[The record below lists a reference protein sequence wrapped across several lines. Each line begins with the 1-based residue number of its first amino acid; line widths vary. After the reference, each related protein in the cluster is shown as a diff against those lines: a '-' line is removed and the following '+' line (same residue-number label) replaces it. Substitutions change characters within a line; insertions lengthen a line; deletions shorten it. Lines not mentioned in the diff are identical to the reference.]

1 MKALKSFG
9 LSLLF
14 FLTFFISFVSA
25 DTYKCKAAD
34 GSIFYSNYQCTD
46 EVVIKTKDEE
56 RDTDGYGGYSYSGG
70 SSSYR
75 GYNSG
80 SGSSYG
86 SKDVSV
92 RGYYRKDGTYVRPH
106 TRSRPRR

>member
-9 LSLLF
+9 LILFSFLLF
-14 FLTFFISFVSA
+14 LTSSVSFVSA
-25 DTYKCKAAD
+25 DTYKCEAAD

-56 RDTDGYGGYSYSGG
+56 RDTDGNDGYGYSGGYSSGG
-70 SSSYR
+70 
-75 GYNSG
+75 
-80 SGSSYG
+80 GSSYG
-86 SKDVSV
+86 SKGVSV